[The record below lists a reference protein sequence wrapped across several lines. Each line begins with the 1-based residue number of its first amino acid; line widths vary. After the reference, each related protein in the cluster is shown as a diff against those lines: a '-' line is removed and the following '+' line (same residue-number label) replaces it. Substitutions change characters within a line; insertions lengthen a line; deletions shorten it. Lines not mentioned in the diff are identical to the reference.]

1 MEHLPDSNSRYKDVD
16 YWDERYKHEE
26 SFEWFGNFS
35 NFKHLLELHVRKE
48 DRILVLGCGNSLM
61 SSDMHSCGFTSITN
75 IDYSAVCIE
84 AMAARHRGC
93 PGMDWRQMDARSLT
107 FAEGSFDVVLEKGT
121 LDAMMVE
128 EKDPWHVSPETS
140 ETVQQVL
147 KQVSRVLK
155 LGGRFIS
162 ITFAQPHFRKQ
173 LYTREEFGWS
183 VRHDAYG
190 SSFHYFLYVMTKGEA
205 LSPEERALQTRLD
218 EGEGLQPPLTL
229 QIPDT
234 EDFLNNIQV

>member
-1 MEHLPDSNSRYKDVD
+1 MEHLPDSNSRYKDVDYWDERYKHEESFEWFGNFSNFKHLLELHVRKEDRILVLDLQREVLFFWHSVIRASRAAFYFCSRVESVQHRNSRYKDVD

-147 KQVSRVLK
+147 KQV
-155 LGGRFIS
+155 
-162 ITFAQPHFRKQ
+162 
-173 LYTREEFGWS
+173 
-183 VRHDAYG
+183 
-190 SSFHYFLYVMTKGEA
+190 
-205 LSPEERALQTRLD
+205 
-218 EGEGLQPPLTL
+218 
-229 QIPDT
+229 
-234 EDFLNNIQV
+234 

>member
-1 MEHLPDSNSRYKDVD
+1 MAADTSTLTDYNWSWNSEFIIRTCYG
-16 YWDERYKHEE
+16 
-26 SFEWFGNFS
+26 STC
-35 NFKHLLELHVRKE
+35 LHYLCCRVQSCE
-48 DRILVLGCGNSLM
+48 CSCSSAAGCGNSSM

-93 PGMDWRQMDARSLT
+93 PGMDWHQMDARSLT

-128 EKDPWHVSPETS
+128 EKDPWRVSPETS
-140 ETVQQVL
+140 EMVQQVL

-155 LGGRFIS
+155 PGGRFIS

-173 LYTREEFGWS
+173 QYAREEFGWS
-183 VRHDAYG
+183 VRHDTYG
-190 SSFHYFLYVMTKGEA
+190 SGFHYFLYVMTKGEA
-205 LSPEERALQTRLD
+205 LSPEERVLQSRLD
-218 EGEGLQPPLTL
+218 EGEGLQPPPTL